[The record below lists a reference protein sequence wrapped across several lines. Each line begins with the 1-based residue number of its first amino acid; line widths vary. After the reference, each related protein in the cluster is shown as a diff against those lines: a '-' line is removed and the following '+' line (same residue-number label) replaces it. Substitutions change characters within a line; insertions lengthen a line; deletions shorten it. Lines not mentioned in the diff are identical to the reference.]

1 MYKIT
6 VFNSQKTQG
15 KRPISPYGDETFDF
29 RTIEVSE
36 PMDLYRILSKEFIL
50 NISLDL
56 NETKRLRRRKQD
68 LEQYYPLT
76 TNYVIIDV
84 DHVNS
89 KENQLKIL
97 NYFKNYK
104 CILGESRSCN
114 NIDNFNLKGFL
125 FLKPIEITKLRPL
138 LEQLHDDLM
147 EYGDIDLSPSHKAK
161 LNAPMNK
168 VSILLESNMDEYEFI
183 LRLKNVDK
191 KSFNN
196 LIDLT
201 DSNDSKIIPKDID
214 LTNIDSIDKLC
225 LKVFE
230 SLGFEA
236 LKANGNCIIFKHDSE
251 TKSPGGFYWFKDN
264 PYVMNHYNELRSVN
278 LFEQIVKIPEAKELL
293 KKQINYDN
301 ELLKYN
307 TNTNLIN
314 VNTPYLTADGIKG
327 YIDTF
332 LAKNDGLF
340 SIKSPMGTAKSLII
354 SEIIRQAKC
363 NDLRILICSNRI
375 SVAQDFSKKY
385 GIKLYNRDQYNPGDS
400 LIVQYDSLW
409 KYNIRLFDVIC
420 IDEFVSVMLHARNNL
435 TNSCINLSKLF
446 ACLRKKLVIA
456 DAFLT
461 GYENNLLSFKKDNVY
476 MIQNDYRDDTKLYEY
491 ENFNCFIQ
499 SILIHCKKHKAT
511 VSCTSLVI
519 IKALKKLLEKQG
531 LKVITLTSG
540 TPQITK
546 DLIYKLF
553 ENNENNKYDVLIY
566 SPTLTVGVSNLN
578 DVDIHFHYDT
588 SNTCDTISSLQ
599 MIKRTRRAKEIHY
612 FIKNIINYNLKTS
625 FNEIKSEYM
634 KNVGKQIE
642 LNFLF
647 ELNDYGE
654 PKLSKLGKGAIFI
667 DLFRNILEFNH
678 KNSFTYLLQYQFKN
692 KPELVSKIY
701 ESNVLLPYIKEVKD
715 DIKTENKEL
724 VDEYIL
730 LSGEDMDISKFEN
743 NNMFDILFDLEK
755 YIVKDIPLDIKREIL
770 YKEIEHRGF
779 IDKCKRYNI
788 ISEYS
793 RTLDKR
799 PIQIEISNDILNDIQ
814 KVSFWN
820 YVLKVVQIPLE
831 DEYKIKDVPSNLKKI
846 LDECG
851 YKKLSKNCERYYGV
865 EKEVMEYKDYIC

>member
-6 VFNSQKTQG
+6 IFNSQKTSG
-15 KRPISPYGDETFDF
+15 KKPISPYGDETFDF
-29 RTIEVSE
+29 QTIEVNE
-36 PMDLYRILSKEFIL
+36 PMDLFRILSKEFIL

-56 NETKRLRRRKQD
+56 KELTRLRRRKQD
-68 LEQYYPLT
+68 LEKYYPET
-76 TNYVIIDV
+76 TNCVIIDV
-84 DHVNS
+84 DHIAS
-89 KENQLKIL
+89 KANQLEIL
-97 NYFKNYK
+97 KYFKKYK

-125 FLKPIEITKLRPL
+125 FIKPIELFKLKPL
-138 LEQLHDDLM
+138 LEQLHDDLAK
-147 EYGDIDLSPSHKAK
+147 YGDIDMAPSHKAK

-168 VSILLESNMDEYEFI
+168 VVILLESNEPEYEFT
-183 LRLKNVDK
+183 LRLKNVSK
-191 KSFNN
+191 KSFECM
-196 LIDLT
+196 T
-201 DSNDSKIIPKDID
+201 DVPKDLD
-214 LTNIDSIDKLC
+214 LSEVDSIDKLC

-236 LKANGNCIIFKHDSE
+236 LKANNECIIFKHISE
-251 TKSPGGFYWFKDN
+251 LKSPGGFYWFKDN
-264 PYVMNHYNELRSVN
+264 PYVMHHYNELRTVN
-278 LFEQIVKIPEAKELL
+278 LFDKISKLPEAKELL

-307 TNTNLIN
+307 INTKLIN
-314 VNTPYLTADGIKG
+314 INAPYLEVTDEINDC
-327 YIDTF
+327 IDSF
-332 LAKNDGLF
+332 ISKKDGLF
-340 SIKSPMGTAKSLII
+340 AIKSPMGTAKSTLIE
-354 SEIIRQAKC
+354 EIIRQSKN
-363 NDLRILICSNRI
+363 NDLRVLLCSNRI

-385 GIKLYNRDQYNPGDS
+385 NIKLYNRDSYNPGDS

-409 KYNIRLFDVIC
+409 KYNIRLFDVVIL
-420 IDEFVSVMLHARNNL
+420 DEFVSVMLHARNNL
-435 TNSCINLSKLF
+435 TNSSINLSKLF

-461 GYENNLLSFKKDNVY
+461 GYENNLLSCKKDNVY
-476 MIQNDYRDDTKLYEY
+476 MVQNDYRDETNLFEY
-491 ENFNCFIQ
+491 ENFNCFVY
-499 SILIHCKKHKAT
+499 SILIHSKKHKT
-511 VSCTSLVI
+511 TISCTSLVT
-519 IKALKKLLEKQG
+519 IKALKKLLEKYN
-531 LKVITLTSG
+531 LNVITLTSE

-546 DLIYKLF
+546 DLIYKIF
-553 ENNENNKYDVLIY
+553 ETENSDKYDVLIY

-578 DVDIHFHYDT
+578 NIDVHFHYDT
-588 SNTCDTISSLQ
+588 ANTCDTISSLQ
-599 MIKRTRRAKEIHY
+599 MIKRTRKAKEIHY
-612 FIKNIINYNLKTS
+612 FIKNTINYNLKTN
-625 FNEIKSEYM
+625 FNAIKLEYM

-654 PKLSKLGKGAIFI
+654 PKLSRLGKGAIFI

-678 KNSFTYLLQYQFKN
+678 KNSFIYLLQYQFKN

-715 DIKTENKEL
+715 DIKTENKEF

-730 LSGEDMDISKFEN
+730 LSGEDMDISKFDN

-831 DEYKIKDVPSNLKKI
+831 DEYKIKDVPQNLKKI